1 MFHMGWFV
9 GMGFGVYGWNQRWS
23 GNSARDVANPKL
35 FIDIATSLERAG
47 FDYMMLED
55 SSVIPDVY
63 QGSREHALKNGTMR
77 LDPMP
82 LVPLLA
88 AHTRHL
94 GIVATAATTFY
105 PPYLAARLMVTL
117 DHLTEGRVGVNL
129 VTASPHAAAQNYGFE
144 KHVEHDKR
152 YVMADEWIR
161 CVKALWDT
169 WEPGAVVMDEVTGV
183 FADHTKV
190 HTADFQGEYYSSRG
204 PLNSMPGPQGHP
216 VICQAGGSPAGRNF
230 GAAHADTIIASL
242 AENPGVENLKEYHQ
256 DMKARLVAHGRKPDD
271 AKVLFL
277 IHPILGDSME
287 EARAK
292 QKAMQEAT
300 AANIEGLLA
309 GMSYYSGLDFS
320 QFELDAPLPDLSGL
334 HNGHQSL
341 VDDFVKRAEG
351 KTLREAL
358 QARSQTVGSIELVG
372 TPDSVASQMGEL
384 ADEIDGDGYLVRIPP
399 TRKALT
405 EVCDGLAPVLR
416 KRGMIRSGYSY
427 DTFKENL
434 LEF

>member
-1 MFHMGWFV
+1 MFHLSWFV

-55 SSVIPDVY
+55 SLVIPDVY
-63 QGSREHALKNGTMR
+63 QGTMEHALKNGTMR

-82 LVPLLA
+82 LVPMLA
-88 AHTRHL
+88 AHTTKL

-105 PPYLAARLMVTL
+105 PPYLAARLMQTL
-117 DHLTEGRVGVNL
+117 DHVTDGRVGINL
-129 VTASPHAAAQNYGFE
+129 VTASPHAAAQNFGYK
-144 KHVEHDKR
+144 KHFEHDQR
-152 YVMADEWIR
+152 YRMADEWIR

-169 WEPGAVVMDEVTGV
+169 WEEGAVVMDEETGV

-190 HTADFQGEYYSSRG
+190 HPADFEGEFYSSRG
-204 PLNSMPGPQGHP
+204 PLNTMPGPQRHP
-216 VICQAGGSPAGRNF
+216 VICQAGGSPAGREF
-230 GAAHADTIIASL
+230 GAVHADTIIASL
-242 AENPGVENLKEYHQ
+242 AENPGADNMKEYLVDLRQ
-256 DMKARLVAHGRKPDD
+256 RMVAHGRSPKD

-277 IHPILGDSME
+277 IHPILADTME
-287 EARAK
+287 EAEEKQRAM
-292 QKAMQEAT
+292 AEA
-300 AANIEGLLA
+300 AARNTEGLLA

-320 QFELDAPLPDLSGL
+320 QFDLDEPLPDLTGK

-358 QARSQTVGSIELVG
+358 QERSQTVGSLELVG
-372 TPDSVASQMGEL
+372 TPDSVASEMGEHM
-384 ADEIDGDGYLVRIPP
+384 AEIDGDGYLIRIPP
-399 TRKALT
+399 TRAALT
-405 EVCDGLAPVLR
+405 QVCDGLAPVLR
-416 KRGMIRSGYSY
+416 RRGLIRSEYSH

-434 LEF
+434 LAF

>member
-1 MFHMGWFV
+1 MFHMGWFL

-23 GNSARDVANPKL
+23 GNSKADVANPQL

-55 SSVIPDVY
+55 SSVVPDVY
-63 QGSREHALKNGTMR
+63 QGSMEYALKNGTMR

-88 AHTRHL
+88 AHTKKL

-105 PPYLAARLMVTL
+105 PPYLAARLMQTL
-117 DHLTEGRVGVNL
+117 DHLSDGRAGVNL
-129 VTASPHAAAQNYGFE
+129 VTASPHAAAQNYGLT

-152 YVMADEWIR
+152 YKMADEWIR
-161 CVKALWDT
+161 AVKALWDT
-169 WEPGAVVMDEVTGV
+169 WEPGAVVMDEETGV

-190 HTADFQGEYYSSRG
+190 HPANFEGEFYSTRG
-204 PLNSMPGPQGHP
+204 PLNTMPGPQGHP
-216 VICQAGGSPAGRNF
+216 VICQAGGSPAGREF

-242 AENPGVENLKEYHQ
+242 AENPGIENMKEYHQ
-256 DMKARLVAHGRKPDD
+256 DMKARVVAHGRKPNE

-277 IHPILGDSME
+277 CHPIMGDSLE
-287 EARAK
+287 EAQAK
-292 QKAMQEAT
+292 QKAMQT
-300 AANIEGLLA
+300 AMENNVEGQLA

-320 QFELDAPLPDLSGL
+320 KFELDEPLPDLSGL

-341 VDDFVKRAEG
+341 VDDFVNRSQG
-351 KTLREAL
+351 KTLRQAL
-358 QARSQTVGSIELVG
+358 KARAQTVSSVELVG
-372 TPDSVASQMGEL
+372 TPDAVAEQMNDIVSEV
-384 ADEIDGDGYLVRIPP
+384 DGDGFLIRIPP
-399 TRKALT
+399 TRRAVT
-405 EVCDGLAPVLR
+405 EVCDGLMPVLR
-416 KRGMIRSGYSY
+416 KRGYTRSSYSY
-427 DTFKENL
+427 DTFRENL